1 MFKEKQVPN
10 FSDDQTICWLFL
22 FCFVLF
28 FVVVFYATVPKD
40 IKSPVGIEAL
50 VTHWEIPGAFEIR
63 IHISAP

>member
-1 MFKEKQVPN
+1 
-10 FSDDQTICWLFL
+10 LFL

-28 FVVVFYATVPKD
+28 FVVVVVFYATVPKD